1 MRGAALGPRMAGAA
15 IVLMLGLVPGAA
27 RAQADRPPDANCI
40 VGAGGWT
47 SERFGEHV
55 AVLRAGVTAASG
67 AGAGFLLL
75 SCDRAERRFRLS
87 LPEPIALPPAVR
99 GGTILVRSAGR
110 SAPGRGRV
118 VAAVAL
124 SGGRVLS
131 RTETAGRP
139 DGLVAALGELLRTRP
154 ARLDLLVR
162 PDGAPR
168 LPGRAVPVVL
178 AMVWRDGDVV
188 AIDDFLGSCAR

>member
-1 MRGAALGPRMAGAA
+1 MSGAALAPRTAGAA
-15 IVLMLGLVPGAA
+15 VVLMLALVPGAA
-27 RAQADRPPDANCI
+27 RAQAERPPDAGYV
-40 VGAGGWT
+40 VGAGGWA

-55 AVLRAGVTAASG
+55 AVLRAGVTAAAG

-110 SAPGRGRV
+110 GAPGRGRV

-131 RTETAGRP
+131 LAETAGRP
-139 DGLVAALGELLRTRP
+139 DGLVAALGELLLTRP

-162 PDGAPR
+162 PDAAPR

-178 AMVWRDGDVV
+178 AMTWRDGDVL